1 MTSGVAPHLGTDR
14 PGASIFS
21 LMDAQ
26 NMTEKT
32 QEWQEQAEETAQGFK
47 ERAQEWQKKAQEW
60 QKKATDN
67 ARKAARVTDDY
78 VHENPWESVGYV
90 AAGAFIIG
98 FLLGR
103 IRRD

>member
-1 MTSGVAPHLGTDR
+1 
-14 PGASIFS
+14 
-21 LMDAQ
+21 MDAQ

-32 QEWQEQAEETAQGFK
+32 QEWQEQAEDTARGFK
-47 ERAQEWQKKAQEW
+47 DKAQEW

-67 ARKAARVTDDY
+67 ARKAAQVTNDY
-78 VHENPWESVGYV
+78 VRDNPWESVGYV

-103 IRRD
+103 MGRD